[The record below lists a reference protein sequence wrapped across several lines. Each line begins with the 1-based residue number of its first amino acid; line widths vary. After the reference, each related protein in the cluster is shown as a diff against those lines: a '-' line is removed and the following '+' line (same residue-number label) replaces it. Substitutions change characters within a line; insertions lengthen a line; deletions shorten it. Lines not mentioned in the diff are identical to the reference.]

1 VIARRLPLAS
11 RHRALDHLDR
21 DRGAVAV
28 EMALVLPVLLFVLM
42 AMIDFGRGFNA
53 EIVMSQAARE
63 GVRLASLNPVLATG
77 TADPLNGIYGN
88 AKIVARI
95 NSAAAGMNFADT
107 CVTPTSTSP
116 TPSSACITNCTAA
129 TVANPDPEAQ
139 VVLTSY
145 FTWITGIS
153 GMSTLFGHGGPSTFP
168 TPNTIQTKGVMRCT
182 G

>member
-1 VIARRLPLAS
+1 MIARRLPLAS

-53 EIVMSQAARE
+53 QILLSQAARE
-63 GVRLASLNPVLATG
+63 GVRLASLNPIPLSGSTTPQ
-77 TADPLNGIYGN
+77 TADPNFGDTQILNRVSN
-88 AKIVARI
+88 
-95 NSAAAGMNFADT
+95 AAGSLGTFT
-107 CVTPTSTSP
+107 KSCGTPTATSGP
-116 TPSSACITNCTAA
+116 YACITYCATASDTQA
-129 TVANPDPEAQ
+129 T

-153 GMSTLFGHGGPSTFP
+153 GMSKLFGSGASTFP
-168 TPNTIQTKGVMRCT
+168 TPNTIQTTGVMRCA

>member
-53 EIVMSQAARE
+53 QIVLSQAARE
-63 GVRLASLNPVLATG
+63 GVRLAALNGTAATTG
-77 TADPLNGIYGN
+77 TISGN
-88 AKIVARI
+88 PTGELAIVARI
-95 NSAAAGMNFADT
+95 NSAAAGMNFTAS
-107 CVTPTSTSP
+107 CVTPTSTS
-116 TPSSACITNCTAA
+116 TSSSACITYCATA
-129 TVANPDPEAQ
+129 TLTNPDPEAK

-153 GMSTLFGHGGPSTFP
+153 GMSKLFGAGPSTFP
-168 TPNTIQTKGVMRCT
+168 TPNTIQTTGVMRCA

>member
-1 VIARRLPLAS
+1 MIERRLPLAS
-11 RHRALDHLDR
+11 RHRALNHLDR

-53 EIVMSQAARE
+53 QILLSQAARE
-63 GVRLASLNPVLATG
+63 GVRLASLNPVASSTLQQSNSDFGDAKILDRVTNAAGSLGTFTKSCGTPTSFSGPYACITYCTTATG
-77 TADPLNGIYGN
+77 TA
-88 AKIVARI
+88 
-95 NSAAAGMNFADT
+95 SDT
-107 CVTPTSTSP
+107 Q
-116 TPSSACITNCTAA
+116 A
-129 TVANPDPEAQ
+129 T

-153 GMSTLFGHGGPSTFP
+153 GMSKLFGAGPSTFP
-168 TPNTIQTKGVMRCT
+168 TPNTIQVTGVMRCA